1 MASFRHIGGDVLW
14 HTAALPPALVEALI
28 DEFRDVAD
36 AAWRAG
42 DFAGHEIAAG
52 LHTELRNAC
61 RAANDWRRASGVN
74 A

>member
-14 HTAALPPALVEALI
+14 HTAPLCPAQAEALI
-28 DEFRDVAD
+28 AEFRDVAD

-42 DFAGHEIAAG
+42 DFADHERAAG

-61 RAANDWRRASGVN
+61 RAANDWRRA